1 MTQHKDD
8 TAESTW
14 VERLQQLQELRDPLF
29 RRIGAAHDEGDYETR
44 DRLWR
49 EAESLHQERGLR

>member
-14 VERLQQLQELRDPLF
+14 VERLQQLRQLRDPLF

-49 EAESLHQERGLR
+49 ESEFLRRERGLR